1 MEFVAQVIAL
11 RRSHAIFSRRHF
23 LTGKRVAGENFK
35 DITWFTPAGTEMT
48 EFDWQQGYARCLS
61 VHLSGAA
68 VHRTDPRGHPVRDE
82 NFTLLFNAHHDMMN
96 FVLPP
101 LPAGRRWRV
110 ELDTDQ
116 APSQGSRAKPAL
128 LAGRATRTVPARC
141 VVVLMEVSARSSFGS
156 PVQR

>member
-1 MEFVAQVIAL
+1 
-11 RRSHAIFSRRHF
+11 
-23 LTGKRVAGENFK
+23 
-35 DITWFTPAGTEMT
+35 
-48 EFDWQQGYARCLS
+48 

-82 NFTLLFNAHHDMMN
+82 NFTLLFNAHHDTMP

-116 APSQGSRAKPAL
+116 KTGQLPDLKNTHGGRSKAAL
-128 LAGRATRTVPARC
+128 LAGRSTRTLPARSI
-141 VVVLMEVSARSSFGS
+141 VLLMEVSARSSFGS
-156 PVQR
+156 QAQR